1 MDAVSSV
8 DPAEASATPEASVP
22 NLVTIACPCLGTPH
36 AEDTIT
42 LALEVPLPLG
52 ISASMVISR
61 ATDEVTTMGELSP
74 LFLRFGVVAWTL
86 VDAEGEPERLT
97 PENIER
103 RLSYGSG
110 GFEVANAA
118 AGLYTGPLMR
128 PLLAARQRSSQP
140 GQTAAST
147 PPMNGSGRRHQRRSG
162 QSSPRPTAGQPS
174 TP

>member
-8 DPAEASATPEASVP
+8 DQAEALATPEASAP
-22 NLVTIACPCLGTPH
+22 NLVTIACSCPGTPH
-36 AEDTIT
+36 AEDTVT
-42 LALEVPLPLG
+42 LAPEVPLPLG

-61 ATDEVTTMGELSP
+61 ATDEVITMGELSP

-86 VDAEGEPERLT
+86 VDGEGKPERLT

-103 RLSYGSG
+103 RLAYGTG

-128 PLLAARQRSSQP
+128 PLLAARQRSSQL
-140 GQTAAST
+140 GQTADSMLPT
-147 PPMNGSGRRHQRRSG
+147 NGSGRRHQRRSG
-162 QSSPRPTAGQPS
+162 RSSPRPTAGQPL